1 MADAVTDGR
10 PLHPRALKPGPQ
22 RGTPSVVPSNPNSR
36 EGRIVSPIAQ
46 GGVKMDAIFVGID
59 VSKDQLDLHVRP
71 NGERFAVGA
80 TAKAWRS

>member
-1 MADAVTDGR
+1 MVVFHCAFGGAG
-10 PLHPRALKPGPQ
+10 LYFGI
-22 RGTPSVVPSNPNSR
+22 GNSVAGWNSICGPNSR

-46 GGVKMDAIFVGID
+46 GGVEMDAIFVGID
-59 VSKDQLDLHVRP
+59 ASKDQLDVHVRP